1 MADMAQTPRI
11 TLKSIDF
18 DHLEDVEDNPEA
30 VLFRVALS
38 ETPSDIWILE
48 MEQAYRA
55 MPYQIKP
62 PMQVIGD
69 QLEIIFLP
77 RYASELPSY
86 FRFLGLMA
94 TRANDEARLTEQ
106 IHAASSADRHKAEF
120 RDALRRIEL
129 PK

>member
-1 MADMAQTPRI
+1 MAEPAPSPRI
-11 TLKSIDF
+11 TLRSIDY

-38 ETPSDIWILE
+38 AAPSDTWVQE

-55 MPYQIKP
+55 TPYQIKP
-62 PMQVIGD
+62 PVQVVGD
-69 QLEIIFLP
+69 HLEVVFLP
-77 RYASELPSY
+77 RYASELPGF

-94 TRANDEARLTEQ
+94 QRATEETRLTEQ
-106 IHAASSADRHKAEF
+106 IHASGSADRHKSEF